1 MSFGLDL
8 RGVAESEQVSIG
20 DENELH
26 DWCARLGC
34 TQTQLQGAL
43 LAVGCGA
50 DDIDAYTH
58 ADD

>member
-1 MSFGLDL
+1 MSIELD
-8 RGVAESEQVSIG
+8 RGFAESEQVNIG
-20 DENELH
+20 DVHELC

-43 LAVGCGA
+43 LAVGAGA

>member
-1 MSFGLDL
+1 MSLEL
-8 RGVAESEQVSIG
+8 ALNVVESEQVSFVDAG
-20 DENELH
+20 GLC

-34 TQTQLQGAL
+34 TQTQLQSAL
-43 LAVGCGA
+43 LAVGTGF